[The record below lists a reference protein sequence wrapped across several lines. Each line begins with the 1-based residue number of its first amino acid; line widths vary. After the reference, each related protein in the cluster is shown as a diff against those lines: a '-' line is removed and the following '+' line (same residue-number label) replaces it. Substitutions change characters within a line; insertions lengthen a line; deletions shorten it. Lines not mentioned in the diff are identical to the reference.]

1 VPATK
6 QALRASAD
14 SPYLFIYLNFLMAST
29 IFHPATTRIHA
40 NLGWLNAY
48 RSFNAGGVYDPNRQ
62 AFGALQILNDDTV
75 DGGRGFGMHAHQNME
90 IITFPLAGALAHED
104 SLGHKAVIQAGEVQV
119 MSAGSG
125 IAHSEKNNS
134 SQQPVHFLQ
143 IWLTTDQPNAAPRYD
158 QKAFAPVPNHF
169 VQVASP
175 DGDETGVGL
184 RQQAWLHVG
193 ALDANVALDYQVKR
207 AGNGV
212 YAFVLRG
219 EVTIDGQRLGP
230 YDGLGTWNTEVLHL
244 KASSAAEVL
253 LLDVPL
259 VA

>member
-1 VPATK
+1 
-6 QALRASAD
+6 
-14 SPYLFIYLNFLMAST
+14 MAST

-40 NLGWLNAY
+40 NLGWLDAY

-104 SLGHKAVIQAGEVQV
+104 SLGHQAVIQAGEVQV

-125 IAHSEKNNS
+125 IAHSEKNHS

-158 QKAFAPVPNHF
+158 QKAFTPVPNQF

-175 DGDETGVGL
+175 RPQEAGVGL

-193 ALDANVALDYQVKR
+193 TLDAGVALDYQVKK

-219 EVTIDGQRLGP
+219 EVTIDGQPLGP
-230 YDGLGTWNTEVLHL
+230 YDGLGTWNTDALHL
-244 KASSAAEVL
+244 VASSDAEVL

>member
-1 VPATK
+1 
-6 QALRASAD
+6 
-14 SPYLFIYLNFLMAST
+14 MAST
-29 IFHPATTRIHA
+29 IFHPASTRIHA
-40 NLGWLNAY
+40 NLGWLDAY
-48 RSFNAGGVYDPNRQ
+48 RSFNAGGAYDPNRQ

-104 SLGHKAVIQAGEVQV
+104 SLGHRAVIQAGEVQV

-134 SQQPVHFLQ
+134 QQQPVHFLQ

-158 QKAFAPVPNHF
+158 QKAFAPIVNHF

-175 DGDETGVGL
+175 HAHEAGVSL
-184 RQQAWLHVG
+184 RQQAWLHLG
-193 ALDANVALDYQVKR
+193 KLDPGFAMDYQVKK

-219 EVTIDGQRLGP
+219 EVTIDGQLLGP

-244 KASSAAEVL
+244 QASNSAEVL